1 MTHMLAAGLIPGIS
15 PLFQILLNGM
25 GWVLA
30 KIYDVIPNYGVAIIL
45 LTLLIRVVLLPLG
58 IKQIKSMQSMQAI
71 QPKVKELQKKYKGN
85 KAKIQE
91 ETMNLYR
98 EYGVNPLGGCLPLL
112 LTFPF
117 LIAMYAV
124 IRAPQLVPATV
135 NGQKVYEIHNN
146 HLPEKSTLFHNVIT
160 HEGTGFAWM
169 DLQCSAAQAGTAAPL
184 IDSDKKPVQAGVSIY
199 SDTGTPLPFEAAT
212 KATLDCGSGGLP
224 AKAPYLIFL
233 LAMIGTTFYQQRQM
247 QQVSPP
253 GATSQQQQA
262 IMKVMPIM
270 FGFFGFQFASGLLVY
285 WITSNA
291 LQIAQQYGLLKAGH
305 IGPDALE
312 RRAAQAPNKKPAK
325 RGYLSG
331 LMAKAEDERK
341 KREAEIRPSG
351 KGSST
356 TKRNPSSGKPS
367 RSQGSGSKG
376 SGSKGSGSG
385 SAGQKKRPPGTT
397 GGTPKKKNPGGTD
410 GAGS

>member
-1 MTHMLAAGLIPGIS
+1 MHMLAAGLIPGIS

-45 LTLLIRVVLLPLG
+45 LTLLIRLVLLPLG

-85 KAKIQE
+85 KTKIQE

-124 IRAPQLVPATV
+124 IRAPQLVPASVGGTT
-135 NGQKVYEIHNN
+135 VYEIHNN
-146 HLPEKSTLFHNVIT
+146 HLPEDSTLFHNVVT

-169 DLQCSAAQAGTAAPL
+169 DLQCSAAQAGTAAPI
-184 IDSDKKPVQAGVSIY
+184 IDSDKKPVKANIPIY
-199 SDTGTPLPFEAAT
+199 SDTGTPLPFETTT
-212 KATLDCGSGGLP
+212 KASLDCGSGGLP
-224 AKAPYLIFL
+224 AKVPYLLFL

-285 WITSNA
+285 WITSNV

-312 RRAAQAPNKKPAK
+312 RRAAQAPTKKPA
-325 RGYLSG
+325 RQGYFSG

-341 KREAEIRPSG
+341 KREAETRPTG
-351 KGSST
+351 KGSPT
-356 TKRNPSSGKPS
+356 TKRNPTTGKPRAQGS
-367 RSQGSGSKG
+367 RSKGAGSKG
-376 SGSKGSGSG
+376 SGTGSG
-385 SAGQKKRPPGTT
+385 SAGQKKRPPDTSGS
-397 GGTPKKKNPGGTD
+397 TPKKKNPGGTD
-410 GAGS
+410 GTGS